1 MRICL
6 NDLFACL
13 GLTQTCKLLTN
24 FSKNSFYLLPEPLR
38 LGEFL
43 TNYWISFSSCENDEE
58 RGFDISGLYGKT
70 WWGEMGFEDPYGERL
85 YSYITFTSGAFPD
98 HGVGTEERCYYD
110 DELYRVY
117 KFDWEIQNG
126 WLYLYYSDGYTFIIE
141 YPSVSGRY
149 FYGTAEDG
157 FEIRL
162 EWVDG
167 RSIRKKVS

>member
-1 MRICL
+1 MAYEMVMPYHL
-6 NDLFACL
+6 HMP
-13 GLTQTCKLLTN
+13 
-24 FSKNSFYLLPEPLR
+24 SY
-38 LGEFL
+38 FL
-43 TNYWISFSSCENDEE
+43 E
-58 RGFDISGLYGKT
+58 
-70 WWGEMGFEDPYGERL
+70 
-85 YSYITFTSGAFPD
+85 TFTEYP
-98 HGVGTEERCYYD
+98 YYN

-167 RSIRKKVS
+167 RSIRKK